1 VTAHPIIKIIFAQ
14 SGKEN
19 YSPAARL
26 VWQNRSGDARHAHG
40 AHNLVTAFC
49 AREPILGIRL
59 RPLPP
64 GTGGSLIPATQSG
77 WRDCCADARQK
88 LISPQLPCIQ
98 GCNISTNR
106 KLSVDRLSARKPKD
120 RTIHSRECG

>member
-26 VWQNRSGDARHAHG
+26 VWQNRSGDAAHG
-40 AHNLVTAFC
+40 AHSSCLPF
-49 AREPILGIRL
+49 ARAIPISGVRL